1 MNWTHFFEAVFLGL
15 TVGLMLW
22 VLKKHDGQSRLKI
35 WVIAT
40 GSSMGVYLAL
50 IMVGVAP
57 DLIAVKVLLALA
69 IMMAANTVLQ
79 FLTLLLWEHLAR
91 KQMELPI
98 PRLVIDVLN
107 FIIMATLAV
116 VLLNTLFDVQ
126 LTAFL
131 VTSTVL
137 SAVIGLS
144 LQDILGNVFAGLA
157 LQLERPYEMEDWVEI
172 NGIEGAIEEMN
183 WRVLTVRTRDN
194 DLLSIPN
201 ATVSKTVV
209 TNYSQPTKL
218 HLAHITVGVAYAHPP
233 ERVKQV
239 LLSSVSDTSGISA
252 KPSPSVFLLDF
263 SSSSIS
269 YDVRFW
275 ITDFSREPHIC
286 DAVRSRIWYCLQRAG
301 MGIPFPIRDV
311 YLHTVT
317 PDHEDRLR
325 AELRD
330 DILRELKRVDLFKPL
345 GDNDINLLAER
356 SSILRYT
363 RGESMVRQGDIADS
377 LYIIRTGSVEVTL
390 RTGKNDPVP
399 LATLGP
405 GRFFGE
411 MSLLTGEPRSA
422 TVSALEETQVV
433 VVKKEGLQIVLENNP
448 ALVEPL
454 TEMLKKRQ
462 QEMELTRVTAS
473 KQKKRIELKTRD
485 KQKDD
490 LLARV
495 KAFFKLG

>member
-1 MNWTHFFEAVFLGL
+1 MSWSNVPEAVFLGL
-15 TVGLMLW
+15 SVGLMLW
-22 VLKKHDGQSRLKI
+22 VLKRHEDQHRLRI
-35 WVIAT
+35 WVISA
-40 GSSMGVYLAL
+40 GASMGLYLVL
-50 IMVGVAP
+50 KMVGVSSEVMG
-57 DLIAVKVLLALA
+57 VKVLLALS
-69 IMMAANTVLQ
+69 IMIAANTVLQ

-91 KQMELPI
+91 RQMELPI
-98 PRLVIDVLN
+98 PRLVIDVLH

-116 VLLNTLFDVQ
+116 VLLNTIFDVQ

-172 NGIEGAIEEMN
+172 DGIEGAVEEMN
-183 WRVLTVRTRDN
+183 WRVLTVRTRNN
-194 DLLSIPN
+194 DIMAIPN

-209 TNYSQPTKL
+209 TNYSKPSKL
-218 HLAHITVGVAYAHPP
+218 HLAHVDVGVAYAHPP

-239 LLSSVSDTSGISA
+239 LLGAVADTSGVSA
-252 KPSPSVFLLDF
+252 KPSPTVFLTGF
-263 SSSSIS
+263 GNSSIQ

-275 ITDFSREPHIC
+275 ITDFARKPHIC
-286 DAVRSRIWYCLQRAG
+286 DAVRSRIWYCLQRAE

-317 PDHEDRLR
+317 PDHEARLR

-330 DILRELKRVDLFKPL
+330 DILRELKKVDLFAPL
-345 GDNDINLLAER
+345 GDNEINLLAER
-356 SSILRYT
+356 SSIFRYT
-363 RGESMVRQGDIADS
+363 RGEPIVRQGDTGDS
-377 LYIIRTGSVEVTL
+377 LYIVRNGSVEVTVS
-390 RTGKNDPVP
+390 TGKTEPVP
-399 LATLGP
+399 VATMGP
-405 GRFFGE
+405 GGFFGE

-433 VVKKEGLQIVLENNP
+433 VVRKEGLKIVLDSNP
-448 ALVEPL
+448 SLVEPL
-454 TEMLKKRQ
+454 TGMLDKRR
-462 QEMELTRVTAS
+462 EELETT
-473 KQKKRIELKTRD
+473 KQKAASGKKHVEVKTGHT
-485 KQKDD
+485 QKED

-495 KAFFKLG
+495 RAFFKL

>member
-1 MNWTHFFEAVFLGL
+1 
-15 TVGLMLW
+15 MLW
-22 VLKKHDGQSRLKI
+22 VLKKHEGQSRLKI

-40 GSSMGVYLAL
+40 GSSMGLYLVLKMA
-50 IMVGVAP
+50 GVAS
-57 DLIAVKVLLALA
+57 DIMGVKILLAFA

-98 PRLVIDVLN
+98 PRLVIDVLS

-116 VLLNTLFDVQ
+116 VLLNTIFDVQ

-172 NGIEGAIEEMN
+172 DGIEGAVEEMN
-183 WRVLTVRTRDN
+183 WRVLSVRTRNN
-194 DLLSIPN
+194 DIMAIPN
-201 ATVSKTVV
+201 ATVSKTIV
-209 TNYSQPTKL
+209 TNYNQPTKL
-218 HLAHITVGVAYAHPP
+218 HLERVKVGVSYTQPP
-233 ERVKQV
+233 ERVKKV
-239 LLSSVSDTSGISA
+239 LLGAVSDTSGINA
-252 KPSPSVFLLDF
+252 KPSPTVFLFDF
-263 SSSSIS
+263 GESSII
-269 YDVRFW
+269 YEVRFW
-275 ITDFSREPHIC
+275 ITDFSRKPHIC

-317 PDHEDRLR
+317 PDHEAKLQ

-330 DILRELKRVDLFKPL
+330 DILREMKRVELFKPI

-363 RGESMVRQGDIADS
+363 RGEAIVRQGDTGDS
-377 LYIIRTGSVEVTL
+377 LHIIRTGSVEVTV
-390 RTGKNDPVP
+390 TSTKNEPVVV
-399 LATLGP
+399 ATLGT
-405 GRFFGE
+405 GQFFGE

-433 VVKKEGLQIVLENNP
+433 VVRKEGLKLVLDRNP
-448 ALVEPL
+448 DLVEPL
-454 TEMLKKRQ
+454 TEMLEKRQ
-462 QEMELTRVTAS
+462 RELEETKTTAS
-473 KQKKRIELKTRD
+473 KQKKPVELKTGHS
-485 KQKDD
+485 QKED

-495 KAFFKLG
+495 RAFFKL